1 MFATHLAVTRSKIV
15 RQAGQGF
22 KMCEYLGYIWYILPR
37 ALSGAMPSDNLVR
50 SVVLQNMPQLRPKK
64 KLLDFSDIFF
74 FKK

>member
-1 MFATHLAVTRSKIV
+1 
-15 RQAGQGF
+15 
-22 KMCEYLGYIWYILPR
+22 MCEYLGYIWYILPR

-74 FKK
+74 QKIDVCVFFIFTFIFQLGTFLDI